1 MKYKYQDSSRGEGC
15 TIFGEISKC
24 GETMIEHCVVCVVW
38 EKNTIDKDLYTQD
51 VIKAELDEAS
61 LKLLKKIYGPS
72 NMENI
77 EDSVN
82 NPPTIEIPLELL
94 KNIRN
99 LIEITNSRIQ
109 WKTEELFPVG
119 NLIKLVDD
127 LLQSDQAK

>member
-1 MKYKYQDSSRGEGC
+1 MGC
-15 TIFGEISKC
+15 SIFGKSSKC
-24 GETMIEHCVVCVVW
+24 GETNIEYCMVCVVW
-38 EKNTIDKDLYTQD
+38 YKYTIDKDLFTQS
-51 VIKAELDEAS
+51 VINVKLDESS

-82 NPPTIEIPLELL
+82 DTPTIEISLELL

-99 LIEITNSRIQ
+99 LIEITNSRIK
-109 WKTEELFPVG
+109 WKTEELLPVG
-119 NLIKLVDD
+119 VIVKKLDE